1 MKLSTSLVL
10 ALLYFSKIFKVDYD
24 TSHMS
29 IGGVLSQN
37 GYSLVSFSKKFND
50 IRKNYYIECYAI
62 VQALRHWRHDPKR
75 IYLS

>member
-29 IGGVLSQN
+29 IGGVLSQKR
-37 GYSLVSFSKKFND
+37 LSFSKKFND